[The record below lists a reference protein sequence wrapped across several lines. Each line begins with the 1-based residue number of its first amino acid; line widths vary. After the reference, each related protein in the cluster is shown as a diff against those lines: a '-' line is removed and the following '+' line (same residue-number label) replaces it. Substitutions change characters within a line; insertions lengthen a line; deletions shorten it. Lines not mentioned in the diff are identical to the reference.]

1 MEERIKENRAI
12 KIAIVGVESSGKTT
26 LCRALAEKFNSNFT
40 VEVSRD
46 YLSKLTNR
54 YTASDIEKISE
65 LQLIEE
71 AEQLKKSNSI
81 LFCDTT
87 LLVNKIWHEVVF
99 RTKSKLIDHL
109 YTADDYDLH
118 ILCDIDI
125 PWEYDVL
132 RENPAIDERRSLF
145 ELYEGNLKKE
155 KSNYIVASGN
165 LEERV
170 RACSELIQKIKPT

>member
-1 MEERIKENRAI
+1 MEGRIKENRAI

-46 YLSKLTNR
+46 YLSKLANR

-71 AEQLKKSNSI
+71 GEQLKKSNSI

-87 LLVNKIWHEVVF
+87 LLVTKIWHEVVF
-99 RTKSKLIDHL
+99 GTKSKLIDHL

-125 PWEYDVL
+125 TWEYDVL
-132 RENPAIDERRSLF
+132 RENPSIDERRTLF

-155 KSNYIVASGN
+155 NANYMIVSGS

-170 RACSELIQKIKPT
+170 RACSELIKKIKPT